1 MNKPRINEY
10 IGQYGSAD
18 ADSKAY
24 IDAMNMFNRNNNI
37 SDSYSM
43 TTSESQQFLSH
54 YHKKNS
60 SSNNSSSQYKIGNIS
75 KIQDLGSSVLSSNM
89 GSEFIQPSQII
100 NGVIESLQT
109 LTSKDGP
116 TKMFENMFKDIAN
129 LAFEGIADIQTKETE
144 LRNELNS
151 RIGVSGE
158 LSRAFRT
165 ELIDSLPVITRMGY
179 SFDDVKETILGM
191 VEAQGNFAF
200 YNRDIIDK
208 MVVSSRA
215 FIGNMR
221 DTQTM
226 IINYQKVGFGAGD
239 AFDKINEAG
248 ENSLFLGLNARRTT
262 EEIGKNID
270 KLNQFG
276 FKNGYDGL
284 SRMVQKSIEFKFN
297 MNSVFTLADRLFD
310 PEAAVSLSAELQAI
324 GGVIGDFNDPLK
336 MLYMATNDVGGL
348 ADSMALVAGSVATY
362 NTEMNKFEISG
373 ANLRRARALAKELG
387 MDYKEFSELAV
398 KSAERANAATEI
410 MSRGFDINDEQK
422 EFLLNLSRME
432 GGKMV
437 IDIPESVSSKF
448 GNATRIALS
457 EITEEQKNLLIENQK
472 EFDKMSAKDI
482 AEAQYTETQ
491 NMGLRISAIYSLLK
505 TQFAGAVR
513 QTGSEIDEYIKE
525 ANRALDRSLLENVPE
540 VDRKI
545 YMDKISPMKVDNKE
559 SKTTT
564 KKNNVEGTLNVNHH
578 HTATNYADI
587 FARNFEKQG
596 RLNEYGSFTTS
607 LTDGTWFK
615 KQFG

>member
-1 MNKPRINEY
+1 MNKPQIKDF
-10 IGQYGSAD
+10 IGQYGSAN
-18 ADSKAY
+18 ADSNAY
-24 IDAMNMFNRNNNI
+24 VAAMNIHNPNVDYKI
-37 SDSYSM
+37 
-43 TTSESQQFLSH
+43 TQSESQQFLSH
-54 YHKKNS
+54 YHKKTS
-60 SSNNSSSQYKIGNIS
+60 SSNYSSSQIKTTS
-75 KIQDLGSSVLSSNM
+75 LTKIQDLGPSVSSANINN
-89 GSEFIQPSQII
+89 EFIQPSQFIE
-100 NGVIESLQT
+100 GVVKSMQT
-109 LTSKDGP
+109 LTGKGGIQE
-116 TKMFENMFKDIAN
+116 TFKNIFKDVAN
-129 LAFEGIADIQTKETE
+129 LLDVGITDIQKQETD

-179 SFDDVKETILGM
+179 IFDEVKETIMGM

-200 YNRDIIDK
+200 YNRDVIEK

-221 DTQTM
+221 NTQDM

-284 SRMVQKSIEFKFN
+284 NRMVQKSIEFKFN
-297 MNSVFTLADRLFD
+297 MNSVFSLADRLFD
-310 PEAAVSLSAELQAI
+310 PEAAVALSAELQAI
-324 GGVIGDFNDPLK
+324 GGVIGDFNDPFKILN
-336 MLYMATNDVGGL
+336 MVTNDVGGL
-348 ADSMALVAGSVATY
+348 ADSMSAVAGSVATY

-373 ANLRRARALAKELG
+373 ANIRRARALAKELG
-387 MDYKEFSELAV
+387 IDYKEFSEMAI

-448 GNATRIALS
+448 GNSTRIALS

-472 EFDKMSAKDI
+472 EFGKMSTKDI
-482 AEAQYTETQ
+482 AEAQYTESQ
-491 NMGLRISAIYSLLK
+491 HMGLRISAIYSLLK

-513 QTGSEIDEYIKE
+513 QTGSEVDEYIKRVNQE
-525 ANRALDRSLLENVPE
+525 LDKKMLNNIPE
-540 VDRKI
+540 IDIKQYTGKI
-545 YMDKISPMKVDNKE
+545 NPMSVDNKTQKNETKTNENKVSGSVTVKHE
-559 SKTTT
+559 S
-564 KKNNVEGTLNVNHH
+564 NSPF
-578 HTATNYADI
+578 ADFYARHGK
-587 FARNFEKQG
+587 FSERQ
-596 RLNEYGSFTTS
+596 NERGMFTS
-607 LTDGTWFK
+607 PF
-615 KQFG
+615 FM